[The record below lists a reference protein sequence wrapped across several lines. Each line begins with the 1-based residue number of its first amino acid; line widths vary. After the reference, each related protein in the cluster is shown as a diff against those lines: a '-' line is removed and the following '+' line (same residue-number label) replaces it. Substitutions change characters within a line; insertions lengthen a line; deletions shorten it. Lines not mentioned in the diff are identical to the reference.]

1 MNKGAEKDPP
11 PKTTPN
17 SSEQASTVEAPS
29 SRRTIQNNSVFLP
42 KNPDAMPFN
51 SPKPQ
56 RQNFF
61 RTIEQREEEPNIRPT
76 EPKGTIEQSQR
87 QNFFRPI
94 RQDETNE
101 VRLHMRPSRINTENI
116 GVHGNSNGGPIKPE
130 PLPQQIS
137 EGMQPDLSIIHTTSR
152 RTPENHKPASLPQMP
167 NLDTDRNSTVRW
179 ADEKHG
185 PLFPDV

>member
-1 MNKGAEKDPP
+1 MEKDPP
-11 PKTTPN
+11 PKATPN
-17 SSEQASTVEAPS
+17 SSEQQASTVEAPS
-29 SRRTIQNNSVFLP
+29 SRTIQNNSVLP

-56 RQNFF
+56 RQNLF
-61 RTIEQREEEPNIRPT
+61 RTIEQREEEPNVRPT

-101 VRLHMRPSRINTENI
+101 LRLHMRPSRITTENI
-116 GVHGNSNGGPIKPE
+116 GVHGNSNSGPIKPE

-137 EGMQPDLSIIHTTSR
+137 EAMQPDLSIIHTASR
-152 RTPENHKPASLPQMP
+152 RTPETHTAASLPQMP
-167 NLDTDRNSTVRW
+167 NLDTDRNNKVTW
-179 ADEKHG
+179 ADEKQG